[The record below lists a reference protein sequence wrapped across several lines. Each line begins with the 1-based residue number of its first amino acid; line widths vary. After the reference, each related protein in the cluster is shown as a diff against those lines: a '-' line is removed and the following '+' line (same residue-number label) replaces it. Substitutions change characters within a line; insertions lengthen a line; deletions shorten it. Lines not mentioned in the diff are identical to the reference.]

1 MTGSNSRIKEILKKA
16 VSLAQSNFSGAKAT
30 YIPQLAAVNSEITNV
45 SITLCNGESISH
57 GTDLPQMMSLQST
70 AKLIVLIGMLED
82 HGADAVRTW
91 VRFEPSGNDFASIA
105 RLDQFGPLPSN
116 PMLNAG
122 AISLCSQIQGTV
134 EERLKWIHH
143 WAKKLLGQ
151 PVEIDSAVFTSELRT
166 GDRNRSIAYL
176 LRSTGVIEGSIDK
189 LMEVYFSLCS
199 LQATTTTAA
208 MLPMILANDGVN
220 HLGERIMG
228 RETARIVTSVM
239 ATCGLYNESGTH
251 LVRTGLPA
259 KSGVSGLILAIAPG
273 KAGISVA
280 SPRVNSKGNSIRG
293 EIMLEYISRKM
304 GWHFLEI

>member
-1 MTGSNSRIKEILKKA
+1 MADNPSLKEILTKA
-16 VSLAQSNFSGAKAT
+16 VSLAQNDFSGTKAT
-30 YIPQLAAVNSEITNV
+30 YIPQLADVCAEITNAAV
-45 SITLCNGESISH
+45 ILCDGETIEH
-57 GTDLPQMMSLQST
+57 GTDLKQPLSLQST
-70 AKLIVLIGMLED
+70 AKLIVLIGMLEER
-82 HGADAVRTW
+82 GPNQVRSW

-122 AISLCSQIQGTV
+122 AISLCSQIRGDMA
-134 EERLKWIHH
+134 ERLAWIHR
-143 WAKKLLGQ
+143 WAEKLLGK
-151 PVEIDSAVFTSELRT
+151 PADIDDAVFQSELRT

-176 LRSTGVIEGSIDK
+176 LRSTGVVTGDIEE

-199 LQATTTTAA
+199 LEASTTTSA
-208 MLPMILANDGVN
+208 MLPMILANDGIN
-220 HLGERIMG
+220 HLGERIMS

-251 LVRTGLPA
+251 LVNTGLPA

-273 KAGISVA
+273 KAGIAVA

-293 EIMLEYISRKM
+293 GIMLEYISRKM